1 MIPTSLHPCD
11 TGDLPKEVLFRC
23 FAELLPLNKS
33 TVRKNWKD
41 RYPFFIR
48 RKTGLCID
56 VKAADIWFDQRGER
70 LFSQALMDHK
80 RAINPGWYPAGVFG
94 KVVAPTLQT
103 MVPSKATEVDFAAK
117 TGEMVGAT

>member
-11 TGDLPKEVLFRC
+11 IGDLPGEVLFRC
-23 FAELLPLNKS
+23 FSQLLPLNAS
-33 TVRKNWKD
+33 TVRKNWKE
-41 RYPFFIR
+41 RYPFFVR

-70 LFSQALMDHK
+70 LFSQLLLAHK
-80 RAINPGWYPAGVFG
+80 KAKNPDWQPAGGG
-94 KVVAPTLQT
+94 KVGATTLPLMAPA
-103 MVPSKATEVDFAAK
+103 KATEVDSAAE